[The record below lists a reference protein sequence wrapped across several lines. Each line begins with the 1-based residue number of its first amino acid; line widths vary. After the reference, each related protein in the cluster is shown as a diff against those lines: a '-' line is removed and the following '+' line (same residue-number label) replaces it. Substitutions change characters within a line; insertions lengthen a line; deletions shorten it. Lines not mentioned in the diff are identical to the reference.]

1 MKGSGA
7 CILNA
12 IPDVM
17 MAFVGSCFVMQFIL
31 PLEVIFSKHV
41 CLKNGKYLTKVGPR
55 DLCYRLYG
63 NGARRG
69 SRHLPA
75 ELAFNKLPSYS
86 VANNLNECRL
96 QGIRC

>member
-17 MAFVGSCFVMQFIL
+17 MAFVGSCFVMQFVL

-41 CLKNGKYLTKVGPR
+41 CLKKGNILPKLGRATSATGCMGTGRGEVPGTCRQSSLLTNYQVT
-55 DLCYRLYG
+55 LWL
-63 NGARRG
+63 
-69 SRHLPA
+69 
-75 ELAFNKLPSYS
+75 
-86 VANNLNECRL
+86 
-96 QGIRC
+96 IT